1 MHRWY
6 ILNASLALTDI
17 TLDVFPYVPLVVQM
31 WERAMNFQWLSCKK
45 KKNFFHRVQKFS
57 ASREIIFLAPL
68 REGRANFGEIFVLQ
82 WEIII
87 LGCKFGNCH
96 HQFRMTLLIN
106 YLSCF
111 YHPPWPTGWV
121 CHAQSRLRWRTKSSW
136 CAIHCGK
143 SASGSLSLRFAEVGR
158 VKTTKSLPWQQRA
171 WWKEAWRKSI
181 AKNPNNSV
189 LLCTFWLNSGLG
201 PFQRQRFLKARSSGG
216 TEEQLC
222 LKINVLAG
230 KVHSGKKPSFWVAK

>member
-1 MHRWY
+1 MFF
-6 ILNASLALTDI
+6 LMSL
-17 TLDVFPYVPLVVQM
+17 
-31 WERAMNFQWLSCKK
+31 WWCKCEKGQWTFDDSRVKK
-45 KKNFFHRVQKFS
+45 KDFFHRVQKFS

-87 LGCKFGNCH
+87 LGCKFGNYH
-96 HQFRMTLLIN
+96 HQLAFTRLCWWII
-106 YLSCF
+106 CHVF
-111 YHPPWPTGWV
+111 YHHPWPTGWV

-143 SASGSLSLRFAEVGR
+143 SASGSPVCTLLRLGQS
-158 VKTTKSLPWQQRA
+158 KQQGLCLDSSGHDG
-171 WWKEAWRKSI
+171 KQAWRKSI

-189 LLCTFWLNSGLG
+189 PLCKFLLNSGLR
-201 PFQRQRFLKARSSGG
+201 PFQRQRFLKVQSLGG